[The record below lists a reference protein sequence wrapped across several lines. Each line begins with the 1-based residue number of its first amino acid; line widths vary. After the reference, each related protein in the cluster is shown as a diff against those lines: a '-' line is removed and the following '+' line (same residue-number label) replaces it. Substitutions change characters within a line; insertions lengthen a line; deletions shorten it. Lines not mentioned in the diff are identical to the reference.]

1 MKFDFMQ
8 IVRWVVGGTIIALLL
23 SIILTSCKSQAPIVV
38 PAKQTHIEQ
47 NDSTHK
53 QYRHDSIYIDR
64 WHTKI
69 LRGDTVYI
77 HDSIYFHDGKTLLDT
92 VYIIKT
98 TSDTIPSD
106 PVIIEKP
113 LTNNQI
119 FLQRSGIALWVLIAL
134 LLLAAIIGIIIKF
147 AK

>member
-8 IVRWVVGGTIIALLL
+8 IIRWIVGGAIIALLL
-23 SIILTSCKSQAPIVV
+23 SIILTSCKSQSPIVV

-113 LTNNQI
+113 LTDNQI
-119 FLQRSGIALWVLIAL
+119 FLQRCGIAFWVLLVIFIVVIAV
-134 LLLAAIIGIIIKF
+134 GIWIKF